1 MKDEFDFEGEW
12 TPDEEA
18 DRKVW
23 LKIRAKR
30 AERTKRRRV
39 KWFVCAA
46 CSILAAVLA
55 VTGTLFF
62 FADKEESKKYAQE
75 ELRAASV
82 EWDFFSA
89 ACEKRGFLLPD
100 SENYFIDFI
109 SATAF
114 YLEDVLYALE
124 AKYDYNWGVGVRLY
138 LTDKENLEVRYF
150 KKGFPVETWEIGKS
164 AISYQFY
171 EDNYSC
177 MFGEKGK
184 RYYITIRGLE
194 ADAINILHSIFGQKD
209 E

>member
-46 CSILAAVLA
+46 CSVLAAVLA
-55 VTGTLFF
+55 VTGALFF

-75 ELRAASV
+75 ELRAAPV

-100 SENYFIDFI
+100 SENYFIDFV

-114 YLEDVLYALE
+114 YLEDELYALE
-124 AKYDYNWGVGVRLY
+124 AKYDYNWGVGVRIY
-138 LTDKENLEVRYF
+138 LTDKENLEVKYF
-150 KKGFPVETWEIGKS
+150 LEEIPIEFWEIEKIK
-164 AISYQFY
+164 ISYQFRGNKY
-171 EDNYSC
+171 YCATTIEN
-177 MFGEKGK
+177 K
-184 RYYITIRGLE
+184 RYYVTVKSSEPEIM
-194 ADAINILHSIFGQKD
+194 NILQSIFGQRD